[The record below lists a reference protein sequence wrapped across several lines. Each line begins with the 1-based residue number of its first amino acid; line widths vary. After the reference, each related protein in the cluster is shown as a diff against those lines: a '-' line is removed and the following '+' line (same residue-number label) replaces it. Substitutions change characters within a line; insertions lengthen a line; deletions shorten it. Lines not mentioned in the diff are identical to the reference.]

1 MADQFL
7 MLFVPGHKLDW
18 IAKAPKYGLDAVVID
33 LEDAVPTADKAA
45 AREITRTGIA
55 KLAAAGVGAFV
66 RINALDQGG
75 LDDTLAIATPGLAG
89 IMLPKSRT
97 PEEVRAL
104 DNRLS
109 FGEGKAG
116 LEYGSVSIL
125 VLPETPEGLAD
136 ARALAQASA
145 RVKGVVGVIGGPVG
159 GDVARAVGFRPTI
172 EGSGAALPRLEAG
185 ARQQSRRRPPPD
197 GQHNRHKD
205 RGLDA
210 IRRLVG
216 RAKALGYSGAV
227 LIHPSHVA
235 IANELFTP
243 TKEEIEYYS
252 GLVAAFQAAEQSGSA
267 AVRYKGAMVDYA
279 MRLYAE
285 VSLEKESGAAFLAF
299 EPPSSCRRSLE
310 ERCQRAATGG
320 GQHVTMTIRAGCRC
334 QHHRPLKV
342 GVRFSAK
349 AFVPSCIF
357 QRLQEAEHHLL
368 QTQAGG
374 QIHVAAAHRE
384 FLGAFHGNRCI
395 PCDALRGCH
404 GGVEQGSARNNL
416 VDQPPARCRFCVDR
430 VAGQQ

>member
-1 MADQFL
+1 

-18 IAKAPKYGLDAVVID
+18 IAKAPKYGPDAVVID

-172 EGSGAALPRLEAG
+172 EGSEQLYLASKLVLDSRAG
-185 ARQQSRRRPPPD
+185 DAPHPMASIIGTKIED
-197 GQHNRHKD
+197 
-205 RGLDA
+205 LDA

-285 VSLEKESGAAFLAF
+285 GILREGK
-299 EPPSSCRRSLE
+299 RRGL
-310 ERCQRAATGG
+310 
-320 GQHVTMTIRAGCRC
+320 
-334 QHHRPLKV
+334 L
-342 GVRFSAK
+342 GV
-349 AFVPSCIF
+349 
-357 QRLQEAEHHLL
+357 
-368 QTQAGG
+368 
-374 QIHVAAAHRE
+374 
-384 FLGAFHGNRCI
+384 
-395 PCDALRGCH
+395 
-404 GGVEQGSARNNL
+404 
-416 VDQPPARCRFCVDR
+416 
-430 VAGQQ
+430 